1 VAVRPCARQFDY
13 SLDRANSRTKYY
25 VFEALLMQWR
35 RDRTDFAILMR
46 GRAAVREHSL
56 DPAFDHSLDRANI
69 GLKTNFINSAGD
81 VWVKRPHDRRSDEKK
96 RQRSAGK
103 ATARAKR

>member
-1 VAVRPCARQFDY
+1 MAVRPCARPFDY
-13 SLDRANSRTKYY
+13 SLDRANSRTKYD

-46 GRAAVREHSL
+46 GRAPCARS
-56 DPAFDHSLDRANI
+56 FDHSLDRANI
-69 GLKTNFINSAGD
+69 GLKTTFINSAGD
-81 VWVKRPHDRRSDEKK
+81 VWVKRPHDRRSDEK
-96 RQRSAGK
+96 RRRSAGK